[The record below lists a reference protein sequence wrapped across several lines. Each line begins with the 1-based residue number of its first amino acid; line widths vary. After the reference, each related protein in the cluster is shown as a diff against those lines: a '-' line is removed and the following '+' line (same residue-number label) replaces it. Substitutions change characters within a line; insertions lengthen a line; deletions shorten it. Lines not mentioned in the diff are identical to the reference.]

1 MFTTKQSDI
10 FYNDQTKELFVCKV
24 SAISARRCEGSDD
37 IVYGAL
43 PIIHKIDKDTNYQT
57 TVYPKN
63 LNTFKTDVNS
73 DLYDLLPMNCYT
85 DSLSFSS
92 ITKPLFNYNKTSDR
106 YSITLAGKYAN
117 RTQGFGILSYIFQPI
132 DTNFHLLD
140 AQVYVPKDKS
150 TKTPL
155 FSFANGYLNSDF
167 IIGGNR
173 MRWNEPIDTSYSER
187 IADYN
192 IKPMHLQDKI
202 GSDASERLG
211 FNLLNY
217 CPGYLETHCLT
228 AGTQYPMLYSGSYI
242 TYNPKYTAFDSN
254 YDIRVDFRARS
265 YNVPSMS
272 ALASEQSSND
282 SATPSRWSRIADT
295 TDNPGGLS
303 GAGHGFCVYFYKNPD
318 QGIVEPNGIGSTL
331 GYAIAGNV
339 GTEQNGELASVEGL
353 VVNAG
358 GNIGTD
364 NGPAAESFLGV
375 GFDIKGDFC
384 TTSET
389 KEGWLSAD
397 DAFRAPTTSTWTTA
411 PCSIGVR
418 GSRSNFTRVL
428 TCVPMNTVA
437 TSGTVHMHEN
447 KAEEKVAFQDYRIDL
462 TNKGSRLTVY
472 HKLTSATDYSTI
484 FQLELDEKFGTANP
498 IQYDPW
504 LLTEGNVGGPRSA
517 GVGSGEP
524 YPLNVGLTFTTN
536 EYTSHF
542 ELSSFEVT
550 GVKIGKPNVEPELID
565 NSTTVEYL
573 EESSANL
580 RKDLVSITNNEVV
593 DIEMSIKRERLL
605 ERINICEPENT
616 IVKNEIKTKWTG
628 VKLDKKVDIPG
639 PPSDPIPDDPV
650 ETTTPTKEIP
660 CEPGWFA
667 PVFTTQKSTE
677 TEPYIRDNTSAR
689 LDTREVTVISNKIT
703 GWTRISSSQISTS
716 FSGTQYQELT
726 DTTIGNTIIVQYET
740 GGGTDLRA
748 GEGMFRESP
757 GVEGDW
763 SGWGAML
770 DQYEYPLE
778 GSKYPAT
785 RIGQTKYLK
794 VAIYFTKEEV
804 KARGLCTSEEKEL
817 DFVDPDP
824 DPPSQIKFGCWYFWD
839 AQYSGWLEQ
848 AHAWVMTGFNH
859 DGTNHF
865 VLFPWHYFN
874 YRLAMHRDISKG
886 RMLENFHA
894 PVLAW
899 DGEHAGKSK
908 KSAKTYEPANKLV
921 RLNNDL
927 DIWGNPKDNFNLLTS
942 RMGLEA
948 DEIHQWSAG
957 KMEFVHD
964 MGLAYHN
971 RYSSFYYSFGEGGVS
986 GEVRDQLNGTLKE
999 DPTDSLA
1006 GYMTKKIND
1015 GTLHFTHD
1023 KSNFYICHNVDIGTE
1038 IEKNRRLP
1046 DFKTGKNLKVKHHG
1060 AINLKNEAEFFEFW
1074 QKNFKY
1080 TYDKEK
1086 FNIIENWE
1094 TIGKP
1099 STLEKVSSSD
1109 RNKQYYKNFGWTP
1122 SMLNKLDFTAG
1133 DCGMNSINGNVG
1145 SGAIE
1150 EAKMLFSTLD
1160 NEQEPPKPNTTTTSV
1175 TPRKDPSPLPTSD
1188 VIPIATNPNLKVPP
1202 PPPTPPA
1209 GGGNTKEPIGIE
1221 SKER

>member
-1 MFTTKQSDI
+1 MFTTKQSDV

-43 PIIHKIDKDTNYQT
+43 PIIHKIDKDTNYET

-106 YSITLAGKYAN
+106 YSITLAGNYAD

-140 AQVYVPKDKS
+140 AQVYVPKDKA

-155 FSFANGYLNSDF
+155 FTFANGYLNSDF

-211 FNLLNY
+211 FNLLNH
-217 CPGYLETHCLT
+217 CPGYLETSCLT

-295 TDNPGGLS
+295 TDDPGGLS

-397 DAFRAPTTSTWTTA
+397 DVFRSPSTSTWTTT

-437 TSGTVHMHEN
+437 TSGTVPMHEN

-484 FQLELDEKFGTANP
+484 FQLELDQKFGTANP
-498 IQYDPW
+498 LQYDPW
-504 LLTEGNVGGPRSA
+504 LLTEGNIGGPRSA
-517 GVGSGEP
+517 GVGSGTP

-550 GVKIGKPNVEPELID
+550 GVKIGKPNVEPEVID

-580 RKDLVSITNNEVV
+580 RKDLVSITNNEAV

-628 VKLDKKVDIPG
+628 VQLNKKVDIPG

-650 ETTTPTKEIP
+650 EITITTKEIP

-677 TEPYIRDNTSAR
+677 TEPYIRDNTSAK

-716 FSGTQYQELT
+716 FSGNQYQQLT
-726 DTTIGNTIIVQYET
+726 DPIIGNTIIVQYET

-748 GEGMFRESP
+748 GDGMFRESP
-757 GVEGDW
+757 GIEGDW

-770 DQYEYPLE
+770 DEYEHNLE
-778 GSKYPAT
+778 GTKYPAN
-785 RIGQTKYLK
+785 RIGETKYLK

-804 KARGLCTSEEKEL
+804 KARGLCASEEKEL
-817 DFVDPDP
+817 DFNDPNP
-824 DPPSQIKFGCWYFWD
+824 DPPGQIKFGCWYHWD
-839 AQYSGWLEQ
+839 GIAPVWLGSQ
-848 AHAWVMTGFNH
+848 WTWMMTGFNH
-859 DGTNHF
+859 DGKNHF
-865 VLFPWHYFN
+865 VLFPWMFFD
-874 YRLAMHRDISKG
+874 RAATLAVKYDG
-886 RMLENFHA
+886 RYTTPLYPDGKIKLLENFHA
-894 PVLAW
+894 PVIIKNP
-899 DGEHAGKSK
+899 KS
-908 KSAKTYEPANKLV
+908 SMDYEPANQLIKV
-921 RLNNDL
+921 TE
-927 DIWGNPKDNFNLLTS
+927 DNIVNGSHTWTTNQNWV
-942 RMGLEA
+942 A
-948 DEIHQWSAG
+948 DDFGMKKPW
-957 KMEFVHD
+957 M
-964 MGLAYHN
+964 
-971 RYSSFYYSFGEGGVS
+971 YSSFIKSFT
-986 GEVRDQLNGTLKE
+986 RTPLLDLDFLNGSNRE
-999 DPTDSLA
+999 DPSMSLA
-1006 GYMTKKIND
+1006 GYMTNKIND
-1015 GTLHFTHD
+1015 ESLDFVHD
-1023 KSNFYICHNVDIGTE
+1023 KSNFYICHNSSEFGLVGKDF
-1038 IEKNRRLP
+1038 KYPN
-1046 DFKTGKNLKVKHHG
+1046 FKTGENITLKWHG
-1060 AINLKNEAEFFEFW
+1060 ATNLENESEFFKFW
-1074 QKNFKY
+1074 IDNPKY
-1080 TYDKEK
+1080 NVPYGHIW
-1086 FNIIENWE
+1086 IIGNLE
-1094 TIGKP
+1094 TREEGKL
-1099 STLEKVSSSD
+1099 TKVSSSGQ
-1109 RNKQYYKNFGWTP
+1109 NKQYFDGFGWTP
-1122 SMLNKLDFTAG
+1122 SMLSKLDFAAG

-1145 SGAIE
+1145 SGAID
-1150 EAKMLFSTLD
+1150 EAQMLFSTLD
-1160 NEQEPPKPNTTTTSV
+1160 NEQEPPRPNTTTTSV
-1175 TPRKDPSPLPTSD
+1175 TPQKDPSPLATND
-1188 VIPIATNPNLKVPP
+1188 VIPIATNPNLQVPP
-1202 PPPTPPA
+1202 TPPPTPLV
-1209 GGGNTKEPIGIE
+1209 GGGDTKEPIGVE
-1221 SKER
+1221 DKER

>member
-1 MFTTKQSDI
+1 MFTTKQSDV
-10 FYNDQTKELFVCKV
+10 FYNDQTKEMFVCKV
-24 SAISARRCEGSDD
+24 SSISAKRCEGSDD

-43 PIIHKIDKDTNYQT
+43 PIIYKIDKETNFQT
-57 TVYPKN
+57 TLYPKN
-63 LNTFKTDVNS
+63 LSTFKTDVNS

-282 SATPSRWSRIADT
+282 SATPSRWGRIADT
-295 TDNPGGLS
+295 TDDPGGLS

-517 GVGSGEP
+517 GVGTGEP

-550 GVKIGKPNVEPELID
+550 GVKIGKPNVEPEVID
-565 NSTTVEYL
+565 NNTTVEYL

-580 RKDLVSITNNEVV
+580 RKDLVSISNNGPV
-593 DIEMSIKRERLL
+593 DVEMSVKRERLL
-605 ERINICEPENT
+605 ERINICDPEPG
-616 IVKNEIKTKWTG
+616 IVRDEIESKWTG
-628 VKLDKKVDIPG
+628 VEKTKLDIPG
-639 PPSDPIPDDPV
+639 PPTEVEPEPEIIVKEETPCEAGWYAPVFTNQYTLDKAIGWNKVRIEDYQNVNGLWRDNIVIDGYKTFIEFEAVGGNLGNTFPSRPETQGWGNYVSTIDIPLTTLPDGTTFVPFPGTTGKINVLYRKVAVYFEEEEVRERGLCDSKYVEKDYDDGETEESFDVKLKPCWFWFTDGSMVGDGAHMARSDMMTGFRYQGVNHFLLFAWEWFNNAFKDRLYDRANLSNFNYWAPIKKDNIPV
-650 ETTTPTKEIP
+650 ERLELVNKDTDTYEHIKNPFNLTWVLNFYTQERLDLVAKRFNKHLQGTQKSDDAYNLQKSNFWYVNWDYRDHAFKLIPEEKIKFKHLGAVNLIDTAEYDKFVTKLGNYDDFRLQIDKVGNGIKSNNDVQNYYPYFGWTPYMLSTLDFSKDDCGVNLINDRIGTNAKEEDQKIQKLAAAPKNELPPSSKTTTTTPTPEQAK
-660 CEPGWFA
+660 A
-667 PVFTTQKSTE
+667 KSITV
-677 TEPYIRDNTSAR
+677 TGFKDPNPIVTSGV
-689 LDTREVTVISNKIT
+689 LP
-703 GWTRISSSQISTS
+703 
-716 FSGTQYQELT
+716 
-726 DTTIGNTIIVQYET
+726 T
-740 GGGTDLRA
+740 GGPNIT
-748 GEGMFRESP
+748 
-757 GVEGDW
+757 
-763 SGWGAML
+763 
-770 DQYEYPLE
+770 Q
-778 GSKYPAT
+778 PA
-785 RIGQTKYLK
+785 
-794 VAIYFTKEEV
+794 
-804 KARGLCTSEEKEL
+804 
-817 DFVDPDP
+817 
-824 DPPSQIKFGCWYFWD
+824 
-839 AQYSGWLEQ
+839 AQAQ
-848 AHAWVMTGFNH
+848 P
-859 DGTNHF
+859 TNI
-865 VLFPWHYFN
+865 P
-874 YRLAMHRDISKG
+874 
-886 RMLENFHA
+886 
-894 PVLAW
+894 
-899 DGEHAGKSK
+899 
-908 KSAKTYEPANKLV
+908 TY
-921 RLNNDL
+921 
-927 DIWGNPKDNFNLLTS
+927 T
-942 RMGLEA
+942 
-948 DEIHQWSAG
+948 
-957 KMEFVHD
+957 
-964 MGLAYHN
+964 
-971 RYSSFYYSFGEGGVS
+971 
-986 GEVRDQLNGTLKE
+986 
-999 DPTDSLA
+999 
-1006 GYMTKKIND
+1006 
-1015 GTLHFTHD
+1015 
-1023 KSNFYICHNVDIGTE
+1023 
-1038 IEKNRRLP
+1038 
-1046 DFKTGKNLKVKHHG
+1046 
-1060 AINLKNEAEFFEFW
+1060 
-1074 QKNFKY
+1074 
-1080 TYDKEK
+1080 
-1086 FNIIENWE
+1086 
-1094 TIGKP
+1094 
-1099 STLEKVSSSD
+1099 
-1109 RNKQYYKNFGWTP
+1109 
-1122 SMLNKLDFTAG
+1122 
-1133 DCGMNSINGNVG
+1133 
-1145 SGAIE
+1145 
-1150 EAKMLFSTLD
+1150 
-1160 NEQEPPKPNTTTTSV
+1160 
-1175 TPRKDPSPLPTSD
+1175 
-1188 VIPIATNPNLKVPP
+1188 PP
-1202 PPPTPPA
+1202 PPPPV
-1209 GGGNTKEPIGIE
+1209 GGGYIGEPIGKKKDE
-1221 SKER
+1221 N